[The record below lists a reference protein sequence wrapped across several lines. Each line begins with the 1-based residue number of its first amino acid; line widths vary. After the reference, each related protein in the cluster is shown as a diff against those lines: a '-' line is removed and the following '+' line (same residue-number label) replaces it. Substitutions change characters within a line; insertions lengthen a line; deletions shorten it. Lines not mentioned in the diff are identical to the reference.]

1 MSTLRV
7 SGLASGM
14 STDDVIKAMCSNRQ
28 TEIDNLTA
36 KITNEETQYAHWEQ
50 INTYM
55 TMLQTDAQ
63 NLCNYSNWAQ
73 KSVEATDSTV
83 LSGTADDTA
92 STGSYTVKITQ
103 LATSS
108 QCISNSQAS
117 VSSAL
122 GYSGSFTVNGQ
133 SISVTSTDSLTNI
146 VAKINAKTSSMTT
159 GVKAYLLGGIM
170 VLETSN
176 SGAANTITTATTSG
190 DDVLTNL
197 GMNISSHKTSGVDL
211 TGSINGVAIT
221 SSSNTLTKI
230 SGVTLNVTDTGT
242 TTVKITHDTD
252 TIKSLL
258 KTFISDYNTVMTYLG
273 EESAIGISSSS
284 GALTGVKGDMAGDI
298 SVMKLYSKSRQ
309 SITSL
314 FPGTN
319 SSDPTM
325 NSLRAIGIW
334 TSGTDNKLS
343 IVDEDK
349 LDNALSNNFDAVKDM
364 LRAYG
369 NTTTGKGTG
378 IMRSFYTYMSDVTDT
393 TTGVISLKEGT
404 LSNRVSNDQDR
415 LAQKKS
421 SLAEYQAE
429 LYKHYAAME
438 KMVANYNSQGSYLSS
453 LSSSSS

>member
-14 STDDVIKAMCSNRQ
+14 STDDVIEAMCSNRQ

-36 KITNEETQYAHWEQ
+36 KITNEETQYANWEQ

-73 KSVEATDSTV
+73 KSVSATDETV
-83 LSGTADDTA
+83 LTGTADDTA

-108 QCISNSQAS
+108 QCISNSITN

-122 GYSGSFTVNGQ
+122 GYSGTFTVNGQ
-133 SISVTSTDSLTNI
+133 TITVTSTDSLTDI
-146 VAKINAKTSSMTT
+146 VEKINDKTSSMST

-170 VLETSN
+170 VLETSDT
-176 SGAANTITTATTSG
+176 GAANTITTATASG
-190 DDVLTNL
+190 DDILTNL
-197 GMNISSHKTSGVDL
+197 GMNISSHNTAGVDL
-211 TGSINGVAIT
+211 KGSINGVAIT
-221 SSSNTLTKI
+221 SSSNTVTKI
-230 SGVTLNVTDTGT
+230 SGVTLNVTDTGS

-258 KTFISDYNTVMTYLG
+258 TTFIEDYNTVMSYLG
-273 EESAIGISSSS
+273 DESAIGISSSS

-298 SVMKLYSKSRQ
+298 TVLNLYSKSRQ
-309 SITSL
+309 NITSL
-314 FPGTN
+314 FTGTN
-319 SSDPTM
+319 EYDSAMT
-325 NSLRAIGIW
+325 SLRAIGIW
-334 TSGTDNKLS
+334 TTGTDNELS

-349 LDNALSNNFDAVKDM
+349 LDDALENNFDAVKEM
-364 LRAYG
+364 LRSYG

-378 IMRSFYTYMSDVTDT
+378 IMRSFYTYMSDVTDV
-393 TTGVISLKEGT
+393 TTGVIAIKEGT
-404 LSNRVSNDQDR
+404 LSDQISNDEER

-421 SLAEYQAE
+421 ALADYQTE

-438 KMVANYNSQGSYLSS
+438 TMVANYNSQGSYLSS